1 MIYYIPGTQPDHSEK
16 PILRTVT
23 ETLSDIPKKAT
34 WIFSGKEL
42 EDACR
47 GQHGAYRLRA
57 RAQKHDEVNRDST
70 RSARER
76 NST

>member
-34 WIFSGKEL
+34 WIF
-42 EDACR
+42 
-47 GQHGAYRLRA
+47 
-57 RAQKHDEVNRDST
+57 
-70 RSARER
+70 REKSLKMLAADNTEPIGCER
-76 NST
+76 EHKSMTK